1 MHLMPAGLPRAMSHV
16 SWAMGGVL
24 RPIFKVENP
33 VAFPLHTQPV
43 TQQKVMERLREPQAH
58 GHHHAL
64 GSRQDLLKR
73 YQLLNKSTSLKSQ
86 RDRLVAMSLLLPE
99 TVSLFL
105 GPDMLMGGA
114 TSNRQ
119 GLRSNGP
126 PSKADGKARPS
137 QSSHLPSSR

>member
-16 SWAMGGVL
+16 SWEMGGVL

-33 VAFPLHTQPV
+33 MAFPLHTQPV
-43 TQQKVMERLREPQAH
+43 TQQKVMERLRGPQAR

-73 YQLLNKSTSLKSQ
+73 YQLLNKSTRLKSQ
-86 RDRLVAMSLLLPE
+86 RNRLVAMSLLLPE
-99 TVSLFL
+99 AVSLFR

-126 PSKADGKARPS
+126 PSKADGWESQAKPVKSPS
-137 QSSHLPSSR
+137 FQ